1 MSVGS
6 SVAIS
11 VAIEEGRRERKKRQT
26 RQSISDAATRLFF
39 EHGFEAVSL
48 AQVAEAADVSIKTI
62 FNHFGSKEDLFFDRA
77 DELRDSIV
85 YAIVHRPAGTTLLE
99 SLKTLLVDNW
109 LPFDGASWDRLT
121 PERFD
126 GYRRFLATQEQSP
139 ALRSRRLVI
148 EGELS
153 AALLAVVANDI
164 GRLAEDP
171 MAGVLNAMVA
181 ATMQLRSR
189 EFAAAALA
197 SSGPEGVRLRV
208 VTVVSE
214 AFRRLAAAY
223 PDL

>member
-1 MSVGS
+1 MSVGT
-6 SVAIS
+6 S
-11 VAIEEGRRERKKRQT
+11 VAIEEGRRQRKKRQT

-85 YAIVHRPAGTTLLE
+85 RAIVDRPAGSTLLE
-99 SLKTLLVDNW
+99 SLESLLVGNW

-121 PERFD
+121 AERFD
-126 GYRRFLATQEQSP
+126 GYRHFLATQEQSP

-148 EGELS
+148 EGELA
-153 AALLAVVANDI
+153 AALLDVVANDL
-164 GRLAEDP
+164 GRSAEDP
-171 MAGVLNAMVA
+171 MVGVLNAMVA

-189 EFAAAALA
+189 EFAAAALTG
-197 SSGPEGVRLRV
+197 SGPEEIRLRV
-208 VTVVSE
+208 AAVMGE
-214 AFRRLAAAY
+214 AFRSLAAAY